1 MQLSNCV
8 PFSHPIEALQHA
20 EPVPSSDFLADPSSR
35 DVWWLNQ
42 DIATDSATMFPED
55 PFPQANLQSGSE
67 EETKNAIRP
76 GEFQELKQAVDALGD
91 RFEALEEA
99 VPKLQDG

>member
-1 MQLSNCV
+1 
-8 PFSHPIEALQHA
+8 
-20 EPVPSSDFLADPSSR
+20 
-35 DVWWLNQ
+35 
-42 DIATDSATMFPED
+42 MFPEN
-55 PFPQANLQSGSE
+55 PLPQANLQSGSE